1 MLSFFKKIVSIKDE
15 KEAVHMPS
23 SVVEDC
29 SNNIEIFNCKEQNNC
44 PNKWEQLENVDE
56 EGNSKYCKT
65 CQEHL
70 TVIHTKEELQ
80 LKENNNKK
88 FVLYNPTKY
97 KYIKQVNVEDLEKD
111 NMVYLK
117 KENKTIAFG
126 YSNFLWE
133 SLKDKIRPTDKV
145 FMFSSGEETWLR
157 NSGRQGVVL
166 VRNNIVI
173 DEFITLMN

>member
-1 MLSFFKKIVSIKDE
+1 MLSFFKKIFSRKEIKE
-15 KEAVHMPS
+15 VEYMPS

-44 PNKWEQLENVDE
+44 PNKLEQLECVE
-56 EGNSKYCKT
+56 EEDNLKYCKT
-65 CQEHL
+65 CQQNL

-80 LKENNNKK
+80 LKENKNKK

-97 KYIKQVNVEDLEKD
+97 KHIKQVNVEDLEKE
-111 NMVYLK
+111 NMVYLE
-117 KENKTIAFG
+117 KENKTIPFG

-133 SLKDKIRPTDKV
+133 SLKDKIRPNDQV
-145 FMFSSGEETWLR
+145 FMFTSGEETWLR
-157 NSGRQGVVL
+157 NSGRQGVIL
-166 VRNNIVI
+166 VRKNTVI